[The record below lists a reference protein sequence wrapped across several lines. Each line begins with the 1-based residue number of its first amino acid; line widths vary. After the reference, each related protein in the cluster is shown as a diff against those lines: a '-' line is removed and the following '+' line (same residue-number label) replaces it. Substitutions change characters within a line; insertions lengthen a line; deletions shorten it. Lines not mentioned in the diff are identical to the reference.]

1 MQSLAKGSPQYN
13 GIIHCITTIL
23 TNEGPLAFFK
33 GGACRVMVIAP
44 LFGIAQTIYYIGLA
58 EKLNTVTL
66 IAQVCRGGIHFEG
79 PHWSKTENSLYWVD
93 ISKQMVYRLDGETG
107 NITKREIGYGPVT
120 FAITVKD
127 NPRLLVVSARSEVYL
142 LPWDAPTGDG
152 ALRLLSAVDLGLP
165 DNRCNDGKADAKG
178 RLWFGTMGKEEGS
191 YIDKDQGTLYMMD
204 EYNYVHPETKV
215 RPVSISNGM
224 AWTADNKFM
233 FYIDSPTKNIDVFDF
248 NLNTGAIRNRRTL
261 FSFQANNV
269 IKIDSRAGKLL
280 EQHKMPASQV
290 TSAVWGGHDLSILY
304 VTTSRRGMSPGQLA
318 LEPEA
323 GSLFAI
329 ENTGTSGLPENQFVF
344 ADAARY

>member
-1 MQSLAKGSPQYN
+1 MRSLIVLITVVSACGSN
-13 GIIHCITTIL
+13 S
-23 TNEGPLAFFK
+23 NS
-33 GGACRVMVIAP
+33 AP
-44 LFGIAQTIYYIGLA
+44 LIT
-58 EKLNTVTL
+58 N
-66 IAQVCRGGIHFEG
+66 VCRGGIHFEG

-269 IKIDSRAGKLL
+269 TGDPDGMTIDKDGNLWVACNGGAKVIKIDSRAGKLL